1 MHGAEAATLQK
12 SLVFDGFGF
21 RGWVQQPASRCREER
36 NALGQHVR
44 AEEVTVAAAAAA
56 AAAAQLLSDNA
67 GQARLHHAALLNH
80 A

>member
-1 MHGAEAATLQK
+1 MHGAEAATLHK
-12 SLVFDGFGF
+12 SLVFYGFGF

-56 AAAAQLLSDNA
+56 AAQLLSDNA